1 MKIITAVTITVIA
14 LSISIGAYAQ
24 NFRAQQQ
31 SQERTI
37 KAAYKKGRVTANEY
51 EKLMREQ
58 DIIRETIMKYSADGV
73 WTEHEK
79 NVVHDKLVRAQKRL
93 RRYRTNGEVY

>member
-1 MKIITAVTITVIA
+1 MKTITTIMLGIA
-14 LSISIGAYAQ
+14 ICSSVAAGAQ

-37 KAAYKKGRVTANEY
+37 KAAYKKGKVTPNEY

-58 DIIRETIMKYSADGV
+58 DIIREAIRKYSYDGI

-79 NVVHDKLVRAQKRL
+79 NVVHDKLARAQKRL

>member
-1 MKIITAVTITVIA
+1 MALCSAVTVH
-14 LSISIGAYAQ
+14 AQ

-58 DIIRETIMKYSADGV
+58 EIIRETIRKYSYDGI

-79 NVVHDKLVRAQKRL
+79 IVVHDKLVRAQKRL

>member
-1 MKIITAVTITVIA
+1 MKQITTIMLAAIFTCFSIA
-14 LSISIGAYAQ
+14 AHAQ
-24 NFRAQQQ
+24 NFKAQQQ

-37 KAAYKKGRVTANEY
+37 KTARKKGKVTPNEY

-58 DIIRETIMKYSADGV
+58 DIIREAIMKYEADGV

-93 RRYRTNGEVY
+93 RRYRTNGETY

>member
-1 MKIITAVTITVIA
+1 MKCIITVTVAAIG
-14 LSISIGAYAQ
+14 LCMSIGAYAQ
-24 NFRAQQQ
+24 NFKAQQQ

-51 EKLMREQ
+51 DKLMREQ
-58 DIIRETIMKYSADGV
+58 DIIREAILKYSADGV
-73 WTEHEK
+73 WTDHEK